1 MNIVMSSEGAHTR
14 THTTNLAV
22 REQLLTEGK
31 QSEVQWRV
39 ALLRG
44 SERKERR
51 GGEERRK
58 EREKGRERG
67 RGSSGGCRAGKLS
80 REQVRVIG

>member
-1 MNIVMSSEGAHTR
+1 MHTHTR

-51 GGEERRK
+51 GKRKGERRARKEGRGEEV
-58 EREKGRERG
+58 
-67 RGSSGGCRAGKLS
+67 
-80 REQVRVIG
+80 QVVAAELVSCQGNR